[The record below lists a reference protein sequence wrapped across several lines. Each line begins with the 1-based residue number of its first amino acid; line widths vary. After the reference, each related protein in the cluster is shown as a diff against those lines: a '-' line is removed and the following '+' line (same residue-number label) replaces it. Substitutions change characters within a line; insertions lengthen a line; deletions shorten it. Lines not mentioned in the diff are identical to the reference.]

1 MRNPLIKRLPRE
13 FKSDLGKYLVMF
25 LFMTAAIGFI
35 SGFLVAGSSMIKAYN
50 ESFDKYNIEDGNFEL
65 SQEADDALIER
76 IEKEDV
82 TIYENYYV
90 EKDVTQK
97 NGENITESTLRIF
110 KNRKDVDKICVMK
123 GELPVNSNEIAIDRM
138 YADNNKINVGDN
150 IKMSGKE
157 YKVTGYVALSDYSAL
172 FSDNSDMMFD
182 SVKFGVAIVTDECFD
197 KLSDVNVHYVYSWKY
212 DNKPENDTEEK
223 EQSDKFLKKI
233 GATGLVTNY
242 TPAYLNQAIHFTG
255 DDLGSDKSM
264 IEVLL
269 YVIIVILAFVFA
281 VTTNNTITKEAN
293 VIGTL
298 RASGYK
304 KSELLGH
311 YITMPVIVTI
321 LAAIIGNILGYT
333 YFKNIVAN
341 MYYGSYS
348 LPTYVTIW
356 NAEAFIKTT
365 VIPLILM
372 IIINVLVISRKLSLS
387 PLDFL
392 RRNLTKKKK
401 KKAVRLP
408 KFKFFNRFRLRII
421 FQNMSSY
428 VTLFVGMLFANV
440 LLLFGMMMVPLLN
453 HYQNEVTQSQIADYQ
468 YILKTT
474 TDVNVSYSNAE
485 KYCVTSLETTGDK
498 EESITI
504 YGIAD
509 NSKYIDFDI
518 PKEGVAISDGYAS
531 KYNVKKGDTISL
543 KEKYKDKIY
552 EFVVED
558 IVNYPP
564 SLSVFMS
571 SKQYNEE
578 FRKQDNYYNGYFS
591 DKKLDIDDKKTA
603 SIITVDDLT
612 KVSRQLEVSMG
623 ESFDLIYVFA
633 IALFILLVYLLTK
646 LIIEKNTTSISM
658 VKILGYTN
666 AEIGR
671 LYLIST
677 TWVIIISQIITIGL
691 STVIMNWLYKYFMAK
706 MTGWLT
712 LYYAPKIFPEMFMLG
727 LLVYAVV
734 AAFQL
739 IKIHKIPMDEAL
751 KNVE

>member
-558 IVNYPP
+558 IVDYPP

-712 LYYAPKIFPEMFMLG
+712 LYYAPKIFPEMFVLG

>member
-35 SGFLVAGSSMIKAYN
+35 SGFFVAGSSMIKAYN

-76 IEKEDV
+76 IEKENV

-90 EKDVTQK
+90 EKNVTQK

-110 KNRKDVDKICVMK
+110 KNRKDVNKVCIMK
-123 GELPVNSNEIAIDRM
+123 GELPVSSNEIAIDRM

-212 DNKPENDTEEK
+212 DNKPDNDTEEK

-321 LAAIIGNILGYT
+321 LAAITGNILGYT
-333 YFKNIVAN
+333 YFKNVVAN

-392 RRNLTKKKK
+392 RRNLTRKKK

-421 FQNMSSY
+421 FQNISSY
-428 VTLFVGMLFANV
+428 VTLLVGMLFANV
-440 LLLFGMMMVPLLN
+440 LLLFGMMMVPLLT
-453 HYQNEVTQSQIADYQ
+453 HYQNEVTQTQIADYQ

-558 IVNYPP
+558 IVDYPP

-623 ESFDLIYVFA
+623 ESFELIYVFA
-633 IALFILLVYLLTK
+633 VALFILLVYLLTK

-666 AEIGR
+666 VEIGR

-712 LYYAPKIFPEMFMLG
+712 LYYAPKIFPEMFVLG

>member
-392 RRNLTKKKK
+392 RRNLTRKKK

-428 VTLFVGMLFANV
+428 VTLFVGMLFANL

-578 FRKQDNYYNGYFS
+578 FMKQDRYYNGYFS
-591 DKKLDIDDKKTA
+591 DKKLDIDDKKVA

-623 ESFDLIYVFA
+623 ESFNLIFVFS

-712 LYYAPKIFPEMFMLG
+712 LYYAPKIFPEMFVLG

>member
-35 SGFLVAGSSMIKAYN
+35 SGFFVAGSSMIKAYN

-76 IEKEDV
+76 IEKENV

-90 EKDVTQK
+90 EKNVTQK

-110 KNRKDVDKICVMK
+110 KNRKDVNKVCIMK
-123 GELPVNSNEIAIDRM
+123 GELPVSSNEIAIDRM

-212 DNKPENDTEEK
+212 DNKPDNDTEEK

-321 LAAIIGNILGYT
+321 LAAITGNILGYT
-333 YFKNIVAN
+333 YFKNVVAN

-392 RRNLTKKKK
+392 RRNLTRKKK

-421 FQNMSSY
+421 FQNISSY
-428 VTLFVGMLFANV
+428 VTLLVGMLFANV
-440 LLLFGMMMVPLLN
+440 LLLFGMMMVPLLT
-453 HYQNEVTQSQIADYQ
+453 HYQNEVTQTQIADYQ

-558 IVNYPP
+558 IVDYPP

-571 SKQYNEE
+571 SKQYNEK

-623 ESFDLIYVFA
+623 ESFELIYVFA
-633 IALFILLVYLLTK
+633 VALFILLVYLLTK

-666 AEIGR
+666 VEIGR

-712 LYYAPKIFPEMFMLG
+712 LYYAPKIFPEMFVLG

>member
-1 MRNPLIKRLPRE
+1 MCVI
-13 FKSDLGKYLVMF
+13 
-25 LFMTAAIGFI
+25 I

-392 RRNLTKKKK
+392 RRNLTRKKKK
-401 KKAVRLP
+401 RAVRLP

-558 IVNYPP
+558 IVDYPP

-623 ESFDLIYVFA
+623 ESFNLIYVFA
-633 IALFILLVYLLTK
+633 VALFILLVYLLTK

-666 AEIGR
+666 VEIGR

-712 LYYAPKIFPEMFMLG
+712 LYYAPKIFPEMFVLG

>member
-242 TPAYLNQAIHFTG
+242 TPAYSNQAIYFTG

-321 LAAIIGNILGYT
+321 LAAITGNILGYT
-333 YFKNIVAN
+333 YFKNVVAN

-392 RRNLTKKKK
+392 RRNLTRKKK

-474 TDVNVSYSNAE
+474 TDVNVSYSNSE

-504 YGIAD
+504 YGIVD
-509 NSKYIDFDI
+509 NSKYVDFDI

-558 IVNYPP
+558 IVDYPP

-578 FRKQDNYYNGYFS
+578 FMKQDRYYNGYFS
-591 DKKLDIDDKKTA
+591 DKKLDIDEKKVA

-623 ESFDLIYVFA
+623 ESFKLIYVFA
-633 IALFILLVYLLTK
+633 IGLFILLVYLLTK

-666 AEIGR
+666 VEIGR

-712 LYYAPKIFPEMFMLG
+712 LYYAPKIFPEMFVLG

>member
-212 DNKPENDTEEK
+212 DNKPDNDTEEK

-392 RRNLTKKKK
+392 RRNLTRKKK

-428 VTLFVGMLFANV
+428 VTLFVEMLFANV

>member
-212 DNKPENDTEEK
+212 DNKPDNDTEEK

-421 FQNMSSY
+421 YQNMSSY

-578 FRKQDNYYNGYFS
+578 FMKQDRYYNGYFS
-591 DKKLDIDDKKTA
+591 DKKLDIDDKKVA

-623 ESFDLIYVFA
+623 ESFNLIFVFS

>member
-321 LAAIIGNILGYT
+321 LAAIIGNILDYT

-392 RRNLTKKKK
+392 RRNLTRKKK

-421 FQNMSSY
+421 YQNMSSY

-578 FRKQDNYYNGYFS
+578 FMKQDRYYNGYFS
-591 DKKLDIDDKKTA
+591 DKKLDIDDKKVA

-623 ESFDLIYVFA
+623 ESFNLIFVFS

>member
-392 RRNLTKKKK
+392 RRNLTRKKK

-578 FRKQDNYYNGYFS
+578 FMKQDRYYNGYFS
-591 DKKLDIDDKKTA
+591 DKKLDIDDKKVA

-623 ESFDLIYVFA
+623 ESFNLIFVFS

-712 LYYAPKIFPEMFMLG
+712 LYYAPKIFPEMFVLG

>member
-35 SGFLVAGSSMIKAYN
+35 SGFFVAGSSMIKAYN

-76 IEKEDV
+76 IEKENV

-90 EKDVTQK
+90 EKNVTQK

-110 KNRKDVDKICVMK
+110 KNRKDVNKVCVMK
-123 GELPVNSNEIAIDRM
+123 GELPVSSNEIAIDRM

-212 DNKPENDTEEK
+212 DNKPDNDTEEK

-321 LAAIIGNILGYT
+321 LAAITGNILGYT
-333 YFKNIVAN
+333 YFKNVVAN

-392 RRNLTKKKK
+392 RRNLTRKKK

-421 FQNMSSY
+421 FQNISSY
-428 VTLFVGMLFANV
+428 VTLLVGMLFANV
-440 LLLFGMMMVPLLN
+440 LLLFGMMMVPLLT
-453 HYQNEVTQSQIADYQ
+453 HYQNEVTQTQIADYQ

-558 IVNYPP
+558 IVDYPP

-623 ESFDLIYVFA
+623 ESFELIYVFA
-633 IALFILLVYLLTK
+633 VALFILLVYLLTK

-666 AEIGR
+666 VEIGR

-712 LYYAPKIFPEMFMLG
+712 LYYAPTIFPEMFVLG

>member
-13 FKSDLGKYLVMF
+13 FMSDLGKYLVMF

-578 FRKQDNYYNGYFS
+578 FMKQDRYYNGYFS
-591 DKKLDIDDKKTA
+591 DKKLDIDDKKVA

-623 ESFDLIYVFA
+623 ESFNLIFVFS

>member
-35 SGFLVAGSSMIKAYN
+35 SGFFVAGSSMIKAYN

-76 IEKEDV
+76 IEKENV

-90 EKDVTQK
+90 EKNVTQK

-531 KYNVKKGDTISL
+531 KYNVKKGDTISI

-712 LYYAPKIFPEMFMLG
+712 LYYAPKIFPEMFVLG

>member
-1 MRNPLIKRLPRE
+1 MCVI
-13 FKSDLGKYLVMF
+13 
-25 LFMTAAIGFI
+25 I

-242 TPAYLNQAIHFTG
+242 TPAYLNQAINFTG

-392 RRNLTKKKK
+392 RRNLTRKKK

-440 LLLFGMMMVPLLN
+440 LLLFGMMMVPLFN

-498 EESITI
+498 EEPITI

-578 FRKQDNYYNGYFS
+578 FMKQDRYYNGYFS
-591 DKKLDIDDKKTA
+591 DKKLDIDDKKVA

-612 KVSRQLEVSMG
+612 KVSRQLEVSKG
-623 ESFDLIYVFA
+623 ESFNLIFVFS

-712 LYYAPKIFPEMFMLG
+712 LYYAPKIFPEMFVLG

>member
-90 EKDVTQK
+90 EKDVTQN

-392 RRNLTKKKK
+392 RRNLTRKKK

-440 LLLFGMMMVPLLN
+440 LLLFDMMMVPLLN

-578 FRKQDNYYNGYFS
+578 FMKQDRYYNGYFS
-591 DKKLDIDDKKTA
+591 DKKLDIDDKKVA

-623 ESFDLIYVFA
+623 ESFNLIFVFS

>member
-578 FRKQDNYYNGYFS
+578 FMKQDRYYNGYFS
-591 DKKLDIDDKKTA
+591 DKKLDIDDKKVA

-623 ESFDLIYVFA
+623 ESFNLIFVFS

>member
-212 DNKPENDTEEK
+212 DNKPDNDTEEK

-392 RRNLTKKKK
+392 RRNLTRKKK

-428 VTLFVGMLFANV
+428 VTLFVEMLFANV

-591 DKKLDIDDKKTA
+591 DKKLDIDDKKVA

>member
-392 RRNLTKKKK
+392 RRNLTRKKK

-578 FRKQDNYYNGYFS
+578 FMKQDRYYNGYFS
-591 DKKLDIDDKKTA
+591 DKKLDIDDKKVA

-623 ESFDLIYVFA
+623 ESFNLIFVFS

>member
-392 RRNLTKKKK
+392 RRNLTRKKK

-578 FRKQDNYYNGYFS
+578 FMKQDRYYNGYFS
-591 DKKLDIDDKKTA
+591 DKKLDIDDKKVA

-612 KVSRQLEVSMG
+612 KVSRQLEVSKG
-623 ESFDLIYVFA
+623 ESFNLIYVFA

-712 LYYAPKIFPEMFMLG
+712 LYYAPKIFPEMFVLG

>member
-35 SGFLVAGSSMIKAYN
+35 SGFFVAGSSMIKAYN

-76 IEKEDV
+76 IEKENV

-90 EKDVTQK
+90 EKNVTQK

-110 KNRKDVDKICVMK
+110 KNRKDVNKVCVMK
-123 GELPVNSNEIAIDRM
+123 GELPVSSNEIAIDRM

-212 DNKPENDTEEK
+212 DNKPDNDTEEK

-233 GATGLVTNY
+233 SATGLVTNY

-321 LAAIIGNILGYT
+321 LAAITGNILGYT
-333 YFKNIVAN
+333 YFKNVVAN

-392 RRNLTKKKK
+392 RRNLTRKKK

-421 FQNMSSY
+421 FQNISSY
-428 VTLFVGMLFANV
+428 VTLLVGMLFANV
-440 LLLFGMMMVPLLN
+440 LLLFGMMMVPLLT
-453 HYQNEVTQSQIADYQ
+453 HYQNEVTQTQIADYQ

-558 IVNYPP
+558 IVDYPP

-623 ESFDLIYVFA
+623 ESFELIYVFA
-633 IALFILLVYLLTK
+633 VALFILLVYLLTK

-666 AEIGR
+666 VEIGR

-712 LYYAPKIFPEMFMLG
+712 LYYAPKIFPEMFVLG

>member
-392 RRNLTKKKK
+392 RRNLTRKKK

-578 FRKQDNYYNGYFS
+578 FMKQDRYYNGYFS
-591 DKKLDIDDKKTA
+591 DKKLDIDDKKVA

-612 KVSRQLEVSMG
+612 KVSRQLEVSKG
-623 ESFDLIYVFA
+623 ESFNLIFVFS

-712 LYYAPKIFPEMFMLG
+712 LYYAPKIFPEMFVLG

>member
-110 KNRKDVDKICVMK
+110 KNRKDVNKVCVMK
-123 GELPVNSNEIAIDRM
+123 GELPVSSNEIAIDRM

-392 RRNLTKKKK
+392 RRNLTRKKK

-578 FRKQDNYYNGYFS
+578 FMKQDRYYNGYFS
-591 DKKLDIDDKKTA
+591 DKKLDIDDKKGA

-612 KVSRQLEVSMG
+612 KVSRQLEVSKG
-623 ESFDLIYVFA
+623 ESFNLIFVFS

>member
-242 TPAYLNQAIHFTG
+242 TPAYSNQAIYFTG

-321 LAAIIGNILGYT
+321 LAAITGNILGYT
-333 YFKNIVAN
+333 YFKNVVAN

-392 RRNLTKKKK
+392 RRNLTRKKK

-474 TDVNVSYSNAE
+474 TDVNVSYSNSE

-504 YGIAD
+504 YGIVD
-509 NSKYIDFDI
+509 NSKYVDFDI

-558 IVNYPP
+558 IVDYPP

-578 FRKQDNYYNGYFS
+578 FMKQDRYYNGYFS
-591 DKKLDIDDKKTA
+591 DKKLDIDEKKVA

-623 ESFDLIYVFA
+623 ESFKLIYVFA
-633 IALFILLVYLLTK
+633 IGLFILLVYLLTK

-666 AEIGR
+666 VEIGR

-712 LYYAPKIFPEMFMLG
+712 LYYAPQVFPEMFILG

-739 IKIHKIPMDEAL
+739 LKIHKIPMDEAL

>member
-242 TPAYLNQAIHFTG
+242 TPAYSNQAIYFTG

-321 LAAIIGNILGYT
+321 LAAITGNILGYT
-333 YFKNIVAN
+333 YFKNVVAN

-392 RRNLTKKKK
+392 RRNLTRKKK

-408 KFKFFNRFRLRII
+408 KLKFFNRFRLRII

-474 TDVNVSYSNAE
+474 TDVNVSYSNSE

-504 YGIAD
+504 YGIVD
-509 NSKYIDFDI
+509 NSKYVDFDI

-558 IVNYPP
+558 IVDYPP

-578 FRKQDNYYNGYFS
+578 FMKQDRYYNGYFS
-591 DKKLDIDDKKTA
+591 DKKLDIDEKKVA

-623 ESFDLIYVFA
+623 ESFKLIYVFA
-633 IALFILLVYLLTK
+633 IGLFILLVYLLTK

-666 AEIGR
+666 VEIGR

-712 LYYAPKIFPEMFMLG
+712 LYYAPKIFPEMFVLG

>member
-35 SGFLVAGSSMIKAYN
+35 SGFFVAGSSMIKAYN

-76 IEKEDV
+76 IEKENV

-90 EKDVTQK
+90 EKNVTQK

-110 KNRKDVDKICVMK
+110 KNRKDVNKVCVMK
-123 GELPVNSNEIAIDRM
+123 GELPVSSNEIAIDRM

-212 DNKPENDTEEK
+212 DNKPDNDTEEK

-321 LAAIIGNILGYT
+321 LAAITGNILGYT
-333 YFKNIVAN
+333 YFKNVVAN

-392 RRNLTKKKK
+392 RRNLTRKKK

-421 FQNMSSY
+421 FQNISSY
-428 VTLFVGMLFANV
+428 VTLLVGMLFANV
-440 LLLFGMMMVPLLN
+440 LLLFGMMMVPLLT
-453 HYQNEVTQSQIADYQ
+453 HYQNEVTQTQIADYQ

-558 IVNYPP
+558 IVDYPP

-591 DKKLDIDDKKTA
+591 DKKLDIDDKKTV

-623 ESFDLIYVFA
+623 ESFELIYVFA
-633 IALFILLVYLLTK
+633 VALFILLVYLLTK

-666 AEIGR
+666 VEIGR

-712 LYYAPKIFPEMFMLG
+712 LYYAPKIFPEMFVLG

>member
-35 SGFLVAGSSMIKAYN
+35 SGFFVAGSSMIKAYN

-76 IEKEDV
+76 IEKENV

-90 EKDVTQK
+90 EKNVTQK

-110 KNRKDVDKICVMK
+110 KNRKDVNKVCVMK
-123 GELPVNSNEIAIDRM
+123 GELPVSSNEIAIDRM

-212 DNKPENDTEEK
+212 DNKPDNDTEEK

-392 RRNLTKKKK
+392 RRNLTRKKK

-531 KYNVKKGDTISL
+531 KYNVKKGDTISF

-578 FRKQDNYYNGYFS
+578 FMKQDRYYNGYFS
-591 DKKLDIDDKKTA
+591 DKKLDIDDKKVA

-623 ESFDLIYVFA
+623 ESFNLIFVFS

>member
-558 IVNYPP
+558 IVDYPP

-591 DKKLDIDDKKTA
+591 DKKLDIDDKKVA

-623 ESFDLIYVFA
+623 ESFNLIFVFS

-712 LYYAPKIFPEMFMLG
+712 LYYAPKIFPEMFVLG

>member
-35 SGFLVAGSSMIKAYN
+35 SGFFGAGSSMIKAYN

-76 IEKEDV
+76 IEKENV

-90 EKDVTQK
+90 EKNVTQK

-110 KNRKDVDKICVMK
+110 KNRKDVNKVCVMK
-123 GELPVNSNEIAIDRM
+123 GELPVSSNEIAIDRM

-212 DNKPENDTEEK
+212 DNKPDNDTEEK

-233 GATGLVTNY
+233 CATGLVTNY

-321 LAAIIGNILGYT
+321 LAAITGNILGYT
-333 YFKNIVAN
+333 YFKNVVAN

-392 RRNLTKKKK
+392 RRNLTRKKK

-421 FQNMSSY
+421 FQNISSY
-428 VTLFVGMLFANV
+428 VTLLVGMLFANV
-440 LLLFGMMMVPLLN
+440 LLLFGMMMVPLLT
-453 HYQNEVTQSQIADYQ
+453 HYQNEVTQTQIADYQ

-558 IVNYPP
+558 IVDYPP

-623 ESFDLIYVFA
+623 ESFELIYVFA
-633 IALFILLVYLLTK
+633 VALFILLVYLLTK

-666 AEIGR
+666 VEIGR

-712 LYYAPKIFPEMFMLG
+712 LYYAPKIFPEMFVLG

>member
-392 RRNLTKKKK
+392 RRNLTRKKK

-421 FQNMSSY
+421 YQNMSSY

-578 FRKQDNYYNGYFS
+578 FMKQDRYYNGYFS
-591 DKKLDIDDKKTA
+591 DKKLDIDDKKVA

-623 ESFDLIYVFA
+623 ESFNLIFVFS

-712 LYYAPKIFPEMFMLG
+712 LYYAPKIFLEMFVLG

>member
-35 SGFLVAGSSMIKAYN
+35 SGFFVAGSSMIKAYN

-76 IEKEDV
+76 IEKENV

-90 EKDVTQK
+90 EKNVTQK

-110 KNRKDVDKICVMK
+110 KNRKDVNKVCVMK
-123 GELPVNSNEIAIDRM
+123 GELPVSSNEIAIDRM

-212 DNKPENDTEEK
+212 DNKPDNDTEEK

-321 LAAIIGNILGYT
+321 LAAITGNILGYT
-333 YFKNIVAN
+333 YFKNVVAN

-392 RRNLTKKKK
+392 RRNLTRKKK

-421 FQNMSSY
+421 FQNISSY
-428 VTLFVGMLFANV
+428 VTLLVGMLFANV
-440 LLLFGMMMVPLLN
+440 LLLFGMMMVPLLT
-453 HYQNEVTQSQIADYQ
+453 HYQNEVTQTQIADYQ

-558 IVNYPP
+558 IVDYPP

-623 ESFDLIYVFA
+623 ESFELIYVFA
-633 IALFILLVYLLTK
+633 VALFILLVYLLTK

-666 AEIGR
+666 VEIGR

-712 LYYAPKIFPEMFMLG
+712 LYYAPKIFPEMFVLG

>member
-35 SGFLVAGSSMIKAYN
+35 SGFFVAGSSMIKAYN

-76 IEKEDV
+76 IEKENV

-90 EKDVTQK
+90 EKNVTQK

-110 KNRKDVDKICVMK
+110 KNRKDVNKVCVMK
-123 GELPVNSNEIAIDRM
+123 GELPVSSNEIAIDRM

-578 FRKQDNYYNGYFS
+578 FMKQDRYYNGYFS
-591 DKKLDIDDKKTA
+591 DKKLDIDDKKVA

-623 ESFDLIYVFA
+623 ESFNLIFVFS

>member
-392 RRNLTKKKK
+392 RRNLSKKKK

>member
-212 DNKPENDTEEK
+212 DNKPDNDTEEK

-392 RRNLTKKKK
+392 RRNLTRKKK

-428 VTLFVGMLFANV
+428 VTLFVEMLFANV

-578 FRKQDNYYNGYFS
+578 FMKQDRYYNGYFS
-591 DKKLDIDDKKTA
+591 DKKLDIDDKKVA

-623 ESFDLIYVFA
+623 ESFNLIFVFS

>member
-392 RRNLTKKKK
+392 RRNLTRKKK

-712 LYYAPKIFPEMFMLG
+712 LYYAPKIFPEMFVLG

>member
-197 KLSDVNVHYVYSWKY
+197 KLSDVNVHYVYLWKY

-392 RRNLTKKKK
+392 RRNLTRKKK

-578 FRKQDNYYNGYFS
+578 FMKQDRYYNGYFS
-591 DKKLDIDDKKTA
+591 DKKLDIDDKKVA

-623 ESFDLIYVFA
+623 ESFNLIFVFS

>member
-1 MRNPLIKRLPRE
+1 MRNPLVKRLPRE

-110 KNRKDVDKICVMK
+110 KNRKDVDKICIMK

-157 YKVTGYVALSDYSAL
+157 YEVTGYVALSDYSAL

-242 TPAYLNQAIHFTG
+242 TPAYSNQAIHFTG

-365 VIPLILM
+365 VIPIILM
-372 IIINVLVISRKLSLS
+372 IVINVLVISRKLSLS

-485 KYCVTSLETTGDK
+485 KYSVTSLETTGDK

-504 YGIAD
+504 YGIVD
-509 NSKYIDFDI
+509 NSKYVDFDI

-558 IVNYPP
+558 IVDYPP

-578 FRKQDNYYNGYFS
+578 FMKQDRYYNGYFS
-591 DKKLDIDDKKTA
+591 DKKLDIDDKKVA

-623 ESFDLIYVFA
+623 ESFNLIFVFS

-712 LYYAPKIFPEMFMLG
+712 LYYAPQVFPEMFILG

>member
-13 FKSDLGKYLVMF
+13 FKLDLGKYLVMF

-35 SGFLVAGSSMIKAYN
+35 SGFFVAGSSMIKAYN

-76 IEKEDV
+76 IEKENV

-90 EKDVTQK
+90 EKNVTQK

-110 KNRKDVDKICVMK
+110 KNRKDVNKVCVMK
-123 GELPVNSNEIAIDRM
+123 GELPVSSNEIAIDRM

-212 DNKPENDTEEK
+212 DNKPDNDTEEK

-321 LAAIIGNILGYT
+321 LAAITGNILGYT
-333 YFKNIVAN
+333 YFKNVVAN

-392 RRNLTKKKK
+392 RRNLTRKKK

-421 FQNMSSY
+421 FQNISSY
-428 VTLFVGMLFANV
+428 VTLLVGMLFANV
-440 LLLFGMMMVPLLN
+440 LLLFGMMMVPLLT
-453 HYQNEVTQSQIADYQ
+453 HYQNEVTQTQIADYQ

-558 IVNYPP
+558 IVDYPP

-623 ESFDLIYVFA
+623 ESFELIYVFA
-633 IALFILLVYLLTK
+633 VALFILLVYLLTK

-666 AEIGR
+666 VEIGR

-691 STVIMNWLYKYFMAK
+691 SMVIMNWLYKYFMAK

-712 LYYAPKIFPEMFMLG
+712 LYYAPKIFPEMFVLG

>member
-242 TPAYLNQAIHFTG
+242 TPAYSNQAIYFTG

-321 LAAIIGNILGYT
+321 LAAITGNILGYT
-333 YFKNIVAN
+333 YFKNVVAN

-356 NAEAFIKTT
+356 NVEAFIKTT

-392 RRNLTKKKK
+392 RRNLTRKKK

-474 TDVNVSYSNAE
+474 TDVNVSYSNSE

-504 YGIAD
+504 YGIVD
-509 NSKYIDFDI
+509 NSKYVDFDI

-558 IVNYPP
+558 IVDYPP

-578 FRKQDNYYNGYFS
+578 FMKQDRYYNGYFS
-591 DKKLDIDDKKTA
+591 DKKLDIDEKKVA

-623 ESFDLIYVFA
+623 ESFKLIYVFA
-633 IALFILLVYLLTK
+633 IGLFILLVYLLTK

-712 LYYAPKIFPEMFMLG
+712 LYYAPQVFPEMFILG

-739 IKIHKIPMDEAL
+739 LKIHKIPMDEAL

>member
-392 RRNLTKKKK
+392 RRNLTRKKK

-558 IVNYPP
+558 IVDYPP

-633 IALFILLVYLLTK
+633 VALFILLVYLLTK

-666 AEIGR
+666 VEIGR

-712 LYYAPKIFPEMFMLG
+712 LYYAPKIFPEMFVLG

>member
-392 RRNLTKKKK
+392 RRNLTRKKK

-421 FQNMSSY
+421 YQNMSSY

-578 FRKQDNYYNGYFS
+578 FMKQDRYYNGYFS
-591 DKKLDIDDKKTA
+591 DKKLDIDDKKVA

-623 ESFDLIYVFA
+623 ESFNLIFVFS